1 MKYKLIKDVNPKYN
15 AVQQILSNRGIPFNE
30 IHHYLNTTDKDIND
44 AEMLG
49 LNMLNQAATAL
60 IKTIQNNKDAIVIVD
75 CDCDRIYRR
84 SNYDKLFIYFISSLS
99 RKSFRLLFT

>member
-1 MKYKLIKDVNPKYN
+1 MKYKLIKNVNPKYN

-49 LNMLNQAATAL
+49 LDILNQAVTAL
-60 IKTIQNNKDAIVIVD
+60 IKIIQNNKDAIIIVD
-75 CDCDRIYRR
+75 CDCDRIYLCRN
-84 SNYDKLFIYFISSLS
+84 SNKLFICFISNLS
-99 RKSFRLLFT
+99 RKSFKLLFT

>member
-1 MKYKLIKDVNPKYN
+1 MKYKLIKNVNPKYN

-49 LNMLNQAATAL
+49 SELLKDAATAL
-60 IKTIQNNKDAIVIVD
+60 IQAVQKEEDAIVIVD
-75 CDCDRIYRR
+75 CDCDRIYLRR
-84 SNYDKLFIYFISSLS
+84 NSNKLFICFISSLS
-99 RKSFRLLFT
+99 RKSFKLLFA